1 MEGQTNCA
9 LCEYKSRN
17 IVSLKQHMESKH
29 NVFNMTIVQVL
40 TQQVERVDKLESEIE
55 VKEQLIKQAEVD
67 LDVAKKALQKER
79 ESLEEKEK
87 AFDEL
92 IKTQKKKAGEESNLV
107 EELKFTKALLT
118 KAHQDLETQTIRLN
132 AQLEKEAS
140 AVSKQTVFQP
150 NEVSTQTVY
159 QMNEVST
166 QRVSEVIEV
175 SNVKQEESEANN
187 EEKKISYPAN
197 ISIKPKDA
205 GEEKSAGFTMI
216 IIIR

>member
-17 IVSLKQHMESKH
+17 IGSLKQHMESKH

-67 LDVAKKALQKER
+67 LDVTKKALQKER

-92 IKTQKKKAGEESNLV
+92 MTSQKKKS
-107 EELKFTKALLT
+107 
-118 KAHQDLETQTIRLN
+118 R
-132 AQLEKEAS
+132 
-140 AVSKQTVFQP
+140 
-150 NEVSTQTVY
+150 
-159 QMNEVST
+159 
-166 QRVSEVIEV
+166 
-175 SNVKQEESEANN
+175 
-187 EEKKISYPAN
+187 
-197 ISIKPKDA
+197 
-205 GEEKSAGFTMI
+205 
-216 IIIR
+216 